1 MPGVPDFYQGTEFW
15 DFSLVDPDNR
25 RPVDFAARESALA
38 ALEKPDWENLA
49 QTWTDGRIKLAWT
62 RRLLKLRTEFADVF
76 ARGDYQPLEII
87 GPHRDHVIAFAR
99 RHGGDAVIVAA
110 GKSLA
115 PLTQGGRV
123 WPDADAYDAAIVVNG
138 YSLEGISGNE
148 LPLADAFRHL
158 PAAMLKAKVAGRRR
172 RKNLAAK

>member
-1 MPGVPDFYQGTEFW
+1 VPDFYQGTEFW

-25 RPVDFAARESALA
+25 RPVDFAARKSALA
-38 ALEKPDWENLA
+38 SVETPDWASLVQN
-49 QTWTDGRIKLAWT
+49 WSDGRIKLAWT
-62 RRLLKLRTEFADVF
+62 RHLVKLRTELADVF
-76 ARGDYQPLEII
+76 TRGDYLPLQVT

-99 RHGGDAVIVAA
+99 QHGGDAAIIAV

-123 WPDADAYDAAIVVNG
+123 WPNADAYDGAIVVSG

-148 LPLADAFRHL
+148 LPLASVFKTL
-158 PAAMLKAKVAGRRR
+158 PAAILKAKVAGRRR
-172 RKNLAAK
+172 RKIAAAN